1 MLILLF
7 LESDS
12 GVKVKRLNFTT
23 IDKETDSGIGKNSD
37 SLTLMEQ
44 YQTLGLETLMIL
56 YLCWDS
62 INLWNCENS

>member
-7 LESDS
+7 SESDS
-12 GVKVKRLNFTT
+12 GVKVIGLNFTT
-23 IDKETDSGIGKNSD
+23 IDRETDSGIGKNSD

>member
-1 MLILLF
+1 LILLF